1 MKQID
6 LISRLKSLI
15 LRVDAFWY
23 SIRSSYWF
31 IPAIMMIGA
40 VVLYFVMIYIDNYVI
55 HVEKVTYLEWLSVNK
70 PEGARSLLSTVA
82 GSMITVTGV
91 VFSITIVAL
100 TLASSQFGPRLLEN
114 FMQDRGNQ
122 IVLGTFI
129 ATFVYCILLLRT
141 VRGGEKGFF
150 IPHLSITVGFI
161 LTMMSIVVL
170 IYFIHHA
177 ATSIQASHVITITGG
192 NLDRAIDKLFPQR
205 IGQGKKVSGTWWV
218 APEES
223 PGQLG
228 ENRAP
233 VHADSSGYVRVVDNS
248 GIMSMARSKD
258 VIIEILYKPGDFIV
272 EGSTL
277 AYVMPE
283 NSFTETLGSDIT
295 GSFIIGTKRT
305 IEQDS
310 EYAIY
315 QLVEIAVRALSP
327 GINDPFTAIMCI
339 DRLTSALCRMAER
352 EIPSPYRYDEKNQL
366 RVIARTVRFPD
377 MLDSSFNQI
386 RQYGRQSAAVTISV
400 LDSLAVIA
408 QRVTRDE
415 DKKAVLR
422 HAEMIKRGSEEGLPE
437 PHDRKDAE
445 ESYVKVLEVLSMTA
459 ADAPDV
465 IPPEETG
472 AG

>member
-1 MKQID
+1 MDQIN
-6 LISRLKSLI
+6 LISRIKSLI
-15 LRVDAFWY
+15 LRVDTFWY
-23 SIRSSYWF
+23 SVRSSYWF

-40 VVLYFVMIYIDNYVI
+40 VVLYFVMIYIDNYVVN
-55 HVEKVTYLEWLSVNK
+55 VEEISYLKWLSVNK

-141 VRGGEKGFF
+141 VRGGENSIF

-177 ATSIQASHVITITGG
+177 ATSIQASNVITKTGG
-192 NLDRAIDKLFPQR
+192 NLDKAIDKLFPEK

-218 APEES
+218 APEEA

-233 VHADSSGYVRVVDNS
+233 VYAGSSGYVRVLDNS
-248 GIMSMARSKD
+248 GIMSIARSND
-258 VIIEILYKPGDFIV
+258 LIIEILYKPGDFIV
-272 EGSTL
+272 EGSPL
-277 AYVMPE
+277 AYVVPGD
-283 NSFTETLGSDIT
+283 SFTDGLGSDVT
-295 GSFIIGTKRT
+295 GSFIIGRKRT

-310 EYAIY
+310 EYAIH

-339 DRLTSALCRMAER
+339 DCLTSALCKVAER

-366 RVIARTVRFPD
+366 RVIARTVAFPKL
-377 MLDSSFNQI
+377 MDSSFNQI
-386 RQYGRQSAAVTISV
+386 RQYGRQSAAVTIRL

-408 QRVTRDE
+408 RKVTREE

-422 HAEMIKRGSEEGLPE
+422 HADMIKRGSEEGLPE
-437 PHDRKDAE
+437 LNDRKDAK
-445 ESYVKVLEVLSMTA
+445 ESYVKILEALGGSA
-459 ADAPDV
+459 AGAPDV
-465 IPPEETG
+465 IPPEET
-472 AG
+472 